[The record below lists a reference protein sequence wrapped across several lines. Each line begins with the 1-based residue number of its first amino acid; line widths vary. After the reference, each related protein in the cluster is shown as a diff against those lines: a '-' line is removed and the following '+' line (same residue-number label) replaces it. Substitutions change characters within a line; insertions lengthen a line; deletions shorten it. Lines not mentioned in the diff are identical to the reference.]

1 MNRLTLLGGLVLGG
15 LLLGGFALGGLGGLL
30 GILRRPDPAPQSSGA
45 APVSQSTPHFE
56 IRELPQ
62 ARIYLLKIPADLA
75 GKIEVGLS
83 ESVASLD
90 SFGDAFGDSPGK
102 PAVVAVLNAGFFD
115 PQNQRTTSFVV
126 QSGQLTADPRQNMR
140 LMQNPDLM
148 PYLSKILDRSELRR
162 YRCGANIQWA
172 IAHHNEATPSGCTI
186 QASVGAGPQLLP
198 GDTSV
203 AEGFIDPTTGRDAL
217 GSQQPNARTA
227 IALLPDGSLLWIMV
241 AQTGRRGSGL
251 RLDELANFL
260 RSQGATQALNLDGG
274 SSSSLYFQGK
284 TYYGKRDADGQPIQ
298 RPVKSVLILRSGNPS
313 QPQ

>member
-1 MNRLTLLGGLVLGG
+1 MNRLALLGGLVLGG
-15 LLLGGFALGGLGGLL
+15 LLLGGLALGGLGGLL
-30 GILRRPDPAPQSSGA
+30 RILRQPDPAPQSSGA
-45 APVSQSTPHFE
+45 APVPQSTPHFE

-62 ARIYLLKIPADLA
+62 AKIYLLKIPADLA
-75 GKIEVGLS
+75 GEVEVGLS

-90 SFGDAFGDSPGK
+90 SFGDSPGK

-126 QSGQLTADPRQNMR
+126 QSGQITADPRQNMR
-140 LMQNPDLM
+140 LMQNPDLT
-148 PYLSKILDRSELRR
+148 PYLSKILNRSELRR
-162 YRCGANIQWA
+162 YRCGVTTQWA
-172 IAHHNEATPSGCTI
+172 IANHNEATPSGCTI

-198 GDTSV
+198 RDTSV
-203 AEGFIDPTTGRDAL
+203 AEGFIDPATGRDAL

-227 IALLPDGSLLWIMV
+227 IALLPDGSLLWVMV
-241 AQTGRRGSGL
+241 AQTGRGGSGL

-284 TYYGKRDADGQPIQ
+284 TYYGKRDADDQPIQ

-313 QPQ
+313 PPQ